1 MLKWIKIFPY
11 RLIYDDAMPEEKGG
25 TTGGLTVRIRPKYRD
40 DIGILKHEEFHIL
53 QRYMTLGLHNCI
65 KDLSKRYA
73 IWVEVSAYREQL
85 KWPPAT
91 VAVAFYRK
99 IYAGFIANKYG
110 LDITEDEAYD
120 RLLS

>member
-11 RLIYDDAMPEEKGG
+11 SLIYSDVMPEEKGG
-25 TTGGLTVRIRPKYRD
+25 YVSGLTVYIRPKYRD

-91 VAVAFYRK
+91 VALAYYRDL
-99 IYAGFIANKYG
+99 YAGFIASSWYE
-110 LDITEDEAYD
+110 LDITKEEAYE
-120 RLLS
+120 RLV